1 MFDNINPAPVA
12 IVGGAQQLADVLVYL
27 KLQWAWHLGFFTDY
41 AHILSRKKMVCFGIR
56 RELQEPPAIFF
67 NFLIYL
73 IYGDF

>member
-12 IVGGAQQLADVLVYL
+12 IVGGHNGWLTCSSISSYSGPGTLA
-27 KLQWAWHLGFFTDY
+27 FSIDY
-41 AHILSRKKMVCFGIR
+41 AHILYRKKMVCFGIR